1 MEGDKHLYLH
11 QWQFGMSASARAV
24 IGDFEG
30 HDKDTRIPIPG
41 CLHNDLL
48 GGIFAEFGGSN
59 PYQYLFCGPANTW
72 TGMHS
77 DPGGLAILIA
87 PITGIKEVILVH
99 RDDRHLIGD
108 TWKDEASLKRGTPGT
123 DIIIIFFFPF
133 PFSDSSSSL
142 FFIFFFPPFFSFL
155 LLLFSPIIP
164 RSS

>member
-87 PITGIKEVILVH
+87 PITGIKEVVLVH

-123 DIIIIFFFPF
+123 DIIIIIFFPF
-133 PFSDSSSSL
+133 PVFRL
-142 FFIFFFPPFFSFL
+142 E
-155 LLLFSPIIP
+155 
-164 RSS
+164 